1 MKKFSLLFVLVFFC
15 SFNPKISVAE
25 PGFFLQTLTN
35 TFVDWMFGRLD
46 DEEVFSINFEKKW
59 SNSLK
64 NSGVEPS
71 KISSIFGTA

>member
-1 MKKFSLLFVLVFFC
+1 
-15 SFNPKISVAE
+15 
-25 PGFFLQTLTN
+25 
-35 TFVDWMFGRLD
+35 MFGRLD